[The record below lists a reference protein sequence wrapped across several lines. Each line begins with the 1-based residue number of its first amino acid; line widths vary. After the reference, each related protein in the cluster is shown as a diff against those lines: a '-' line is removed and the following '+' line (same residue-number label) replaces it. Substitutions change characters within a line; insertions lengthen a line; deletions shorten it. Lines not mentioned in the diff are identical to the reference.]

1 MPPRRRDGS
10 LPFTIMNSSS
20 TADAATDEKTS
31 WLPMAAIAMGQAQM
45 SWNINALPVSIGG
58 ISAEFSTAPTTVV
71 TAIVAYSLGVAG
83 FTMLGARLG
92 QKFGPLQVFRWMT
105 AVFLVAM
112 VIMTSSASPAVMIAA
127 QALAGLASAA
137 IIPSLVVLT
146 AHHYKGRQQATALGV
161 LGAVQAIATVVAFF
175 VAGVVGTYFGWR
187 YSFGLLIPFSIGVLL
202 LSRHLTP
209 VEKVPGVRID
219 RWGVVLAAV
228 AVTLISL
235 GFDNLDDWG
244 LLLADGAAP
253 FSVLGL
259 SPALVMIVCG
269 VVGVQLFI
277 AWTQGRQA
285 AGQTPLLA
293 LVVIESPQ
301 DRAAVISMMAMTML
315 GKAITFM
322 IPLYIQ
328 IVQGRTSLQT
338 AVSMIPYQ
346 LAVLAAAI
354 LVVRLYGR
362 LTPRQIARSAFA
374 VVTVGTLL
382 LAVIMRN
389 DWSDVSVVLGLMLV
403 GLGQGALA
411 TLLFNVLV
419 TSSPKEFAGDVG
431 ALRGTVSNLAAAVG
445 TAVTGALVAGILSAN
460 VQRALVDHPTIP
472 PGLISKVDLDNVT
485 FVSNDR
491 LVEMMSRTSATPEQV
506 DAALQINADA
516 RLRALKLTF
525 LLLTGLGLLAFVPA
539 GRLPGH
545 KPGDVPG

>member
-1 MPPRRRDGS
+1 
-10 LPFTIMNSSS
+10 MNSRS
-20 TADAATDEKTS
+20 TAGVATGEKTS

-58 ISAEFSTAPTTVV
+58 ISAEFSAAPTTVV

-105 AVFLVAM
+105 AMFLVAM
-112 VIMTSSASPAVMIAA
+112 VIMTSSATPAVMIAA

-146 AHHYKGRQQATALGV
+146 AHHYKGGQQATALGV

-209 VEKVPGVRID
+209 VERMPDVRID
-219 RWGVVLAAV
+219 RRGVVLAAV

-235 GFDNLDDWG
+235 GFNTLDDWG
-244 LLLADGAAP
+244 LLLAKGAAP

-269 VVGVQLFI
+269 VVGVQLFV
-277 AWTQGRQA
+277 AWTQSRQA

-328 IVQGRTSLQT
+328 IVQGRSSLQT

-362 LTPRQIARSAFA
+362 LTPRQIARYAFA
-374 VVTVGTLL
+374 VATVGTLL
-382 LAVIMRN
+382 LAVIVRN
-389 DWSDVSVVLGLMLV
+389 DWSDVYVILGLMLV
-403 GLGQGALA
+403 GFGQGALA

-445 TAVTGALVAGILSAN
+445 TAVTGALVIGILSAN
-460 VQRALVDHPTIP
+460 IQRALVDHPTIP

-491 LVEMMSRTSATPEQV
+491 LMEMMSRTSATPEQV
-506 DAALQINADA
+506 EAALQINADA

-539 GRLPGH
+539 GRLPRH
-545 KPGDVPG
+545 KPGDAPGNPR

>member
-1 MPPRRRDGS
+1 
-10 LPFTIMNSSS
+10 MNSRSN
-20 TADAATDEKTS
+20 AGVATDQKTS

-58 ISAEFSTAPTTVV
+58 ITAEFSAAPTTVV

-83 FTMLGARLG
+83 FTMVGARLG
-92 QKFGPLQVFRWMT
+92 QKFGPLRMFRWMT

-112 VIMTSSASPAVMIAA
+112 AIMTMSTGPAVMIAA

-137 IIPSLVVLT
+137 MIPSLVVLT
-146 AHHYKGRQQATALGV
+146 AHHYKGKQQATALGV
-161 LGAVQAIATVVAFF
+161 LSAVQAIATVVAFF

-187 YSFGLLIPFSIGVLL
+187 YSFGLLIPLSIGVLL
-202 LSRHLTP
+202 LSTHLTP
-209 VEKVPGVRID
+209 VEKVPDVEID

-228 AVTLISL
+228 AVTLLSL
-235 GFDNLDDWG
+235 GFNALDDWG
-244 LLLADGAAP
+244 LLLAKGAAP

-259 SPALVMIVCG
+259 SPALVMVVCG

-277 AWTQGRQA
+277 AWTQNRQA

-315 GKAITFM
+315 GKAIMFM

-328 IVQGRTSLQT
+328 IVQGKTSLQT

-362 LTPRQIARSAFA
+362 LTPRQIARYAFA
-374 VVTVGTLL
+374 VATVGTLL
-382 LAVIMRN
+382 LAVIVRN
-389 DWSDVSVVLGLMLV
+389 DWSDVYVILGLTLV
-403 GLGQGALA
+403 GLGQGALS

-419 TSSPKEFAGDVG
+419 TSSPREFAGDVG
-431 ALRGTVSNLAAAVG
+431 ALRGTVSNLAAGVG
-445 TAVTGALVAGILSAN
+445 TAVAGALVIGILSAN
-460 VQRALVDHPTIP
+460 IQRALIDHPTIP
-472 PGLISKVDLDNVT
+472 PELISKVDLDNVT

-491 LVEMMSRTSATPEQV
+491 LMEMMSRTSATPEQV
-506 DAALQINADA
+506 EAALQVNADA

-525 LLLTGLGLLAFVPA
+525 LLLTGLGLMAFVPA
-539 GRLPGH
+539 GRLPGR
-545 KPGDVPG
+545 KRGDVPG

>member
-1 MPPRRRDGS
+1 MNRR
-10 LPFTIMNSSS
+10 S
-20 TADAATDEKTS
+20 TADVATGDRTS

-58 ISAEFSTAPTTVV
+58 ISAEFSTAPSTVV

-92 QKFGPLQVFRWMT
+92 QKFGPLRVFRWMT
-105 AVFLVAM
+105 AMFLVAM

-127 QALAGLASAA
+127 QGLAGLASAA

-202 LSRHLTP
+202 LSRHLAP
-209 VEKVPGVRID
+209 VEKAPDVRID
-219 RWGVVLAAV
+219 RWGVMLAAV

-285 AGQTPLLA
+285 AAETPLLA
-293 LVVIESPQ
+293 LAVIESPQ
-301 DRAAVISMMAMTML
+301 DRAAVVSMMAMTML

-338 AVSMIPYQ
+338 AISMIPYQ
-346 LAVLAAAI
+346 LAVLAAAV

-374 VVTVGTLL
+374 VVTAGTLL

-389 DWSDVSVVLGLMLV
+389 DWSDLSVVLGLMLV
-403 GLGQGALA
+403 GLGQGALS

-445 TAVTGALVAGILSAN
+445 TAVTGTLVVGLLSAN
-460 VQRALVDHPTIP
+460 IQRALVDHPTIP
-472 PGLISKVDLDNVT
+472 PGLISKVDLDSVT

-491 LVEMMSRTSATPEQV
+491 LREMMSRTSATPEQV
-506 DAALQINADA
+506 DAALEINADA

-539 GRLPGH
+539 GRLPDH
-545 KPGDVPG
+545 KPGDAPGNPR

>member
-1 MPPRRRDGS
+1 
-10 LPFTIMNSSS
+10 MNSCS
-20 TADAATDEKTS
+20 TAGVATEGKTS

-92 QKFGPLQVFRWMT
+92 QKFGPLRVFRWMT

-127 QALAGLASAA
+127 QILAGLASAA

-175 VAGVVGTYFGWR
+175 IAGVVGTYFGWR
-187 YSFGLLIPFSIGVLL
+187 YSFGLLIPLSIGVLL
-202 LSRHLTP
+202 FSRHLTP
-209 VEKVPGVRID
+209 VERMPGVRID
-219 RWGVVLAAV
+219 RRGVVLAAV

-235 GFDNLDDWG
+235 GFNNLDDWG
-244 LLLADGAAP
+244 LLLAKGAAP

-259 SPALVMIVCG
+259 SPAPVMIVGGIVCA
-269 VVGVQLFI
+269 QLFI
-277 AWTQGRQA
+277 AWTQSRQA

-293 LVVIESPQ
+293 LVVIESQQ

-315 GKAITFM
+315 GKAVTFM

-346 LAVLAAAI
+346 LAVLAAAV

-362 LTPRQIARSAFA
+362 LTPRQIARNAFA

-382 LAVIMRN
+382 LAVVMRN
-389 DWSDVSVVLGLMLV
+389 DWSNVYVVLGLMLV
-403 GLGQGALA
+403 GLGQGALS

-445 TAVTGALVAGILSAN
+445 TAVTGALVVGILSAN
-460 VQRALVDHPTIP
+460 IQRALVDHPTIP

-491 LVEMMSRTSATPEQV
+491 LLEMMSRTTATPEQV
-506 DAALQINADA
+506 KAALQINADA

-539 GRLPGH
+539 GRLPRH
-545 KPGDVPG
+545 KPGDAPGNPRLR